1 MASITLGLLGLVIWL
16 WEATNGDEAT
26 KGDGGR
32 ALWVPVCEVIGNACS
47 TKWANSKDSDESW
60 KWTDMIYGLQRKPL
74 TAGGSMQWQT
84 TNHHSLLVAQS
95 PWLLT
100 QSRMACLSHDWSCSA
115 SLFSTN
121 RTCGRRLT
129 HDFASCVSL
138 PFISTWTNHRCP
150 ITASLRLPFQV
161 SPRGKG
167 RKRSL
172 VARNKK

>member
-1 MASITLGLLGLVIWL
+1 MVMRQPKVMVRAPCECLFVKSLAMHAQQSEQTQKIQMNLGSEPTWFMGCKGNHWPLV
-16 WEATNGDEAT
+16 EACND
-26 KGDGGR
+26 
-32 ALWVPVCEVIGNACS
+32 
-47 TKWANSKDSDESW
+47 
-60 KWTDMIYGLQRKPL
+60 KP
-74 TAGGSMQWQT
+74 QT
-84 TNHHSLLVAQS
+84 IIRLLLVAQS

-129 HDFASCVSL
+129 HDFTSCVSL